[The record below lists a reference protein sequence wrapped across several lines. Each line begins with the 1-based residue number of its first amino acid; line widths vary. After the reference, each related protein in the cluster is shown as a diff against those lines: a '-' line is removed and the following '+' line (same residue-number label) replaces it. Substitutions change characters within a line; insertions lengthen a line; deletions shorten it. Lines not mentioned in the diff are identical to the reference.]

1 MLVQAIM
8 TVELVTTDPS
18 RSVESALRLMHE
30 GRFRH
35 LPVVQNG
42 RLVGIISDRD
52 VNSTALRTVGE
63 VMHGDV
69 ITVTPDTPIDVAARL
84 MLDNK
89 LGALPVVH
97 SAQGDLAGIVT
108 QSDLFAVL
116 ARLLGGEGPSTR
128 LELRLNNLAVQLAQV
143 ARLAVEHHVSIS
155 SIVTLPRTDTD
166 GRYRR
171 IVLRIGTLA
180 AAPFTSALR
189 DAGIDVVA

>member
-8 TVELVTTDPS
+8 TVELVTTEPS

-35 LPVVQNG
+35 LPVLQNDK
-42 RLVGIISDRD
+42 LVGIISDRD
-52 VNSTALRTVGE
+52 VNSPAFRTVGE
-63 VMHGDV
+63 VMHADV
-69 ITVTPDTPIDVAARL
+69 ITVTRDTPIDVAARL

-89 LGALPVVH
+89 LGALPVVDNG
-97 SAQGDLAGIVT
+97 QGDLAGIVT

-128 LELRLNNLAVQLAQV
+128 LELRLSDLAAQLEQV
-143 ARLAVEHHVSIS
+143 ARLAVDRHLAIS
-155 SIVTLPRTDTD
+155 SIVTLPHTDTD

-171 IVLRIGTLA
+171 IVLRIDTLA
-180 AAPFTSALR
+180 AAPFTRALR